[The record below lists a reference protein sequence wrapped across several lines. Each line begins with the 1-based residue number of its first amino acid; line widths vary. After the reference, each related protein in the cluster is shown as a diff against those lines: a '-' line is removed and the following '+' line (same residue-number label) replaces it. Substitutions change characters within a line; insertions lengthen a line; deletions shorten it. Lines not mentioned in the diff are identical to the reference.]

1 MKQQLT
7 LQQYRNIDLFLFA
20 LMLAIFE
27 FVIVFF
33 TSFTVYHISLAAV
46 ITAII
51 YMRWGWWGAI
61 HAALAGVL
69 FCFYFSFVA
78 PAGQGPGLE
87 QYIIYPVGNLFSLL
101 CVPVL
106 KKLGQE
112 RVRKD
117 TLLSL
122 LFSLSVILLMQ
133 GGRAVVGLVLS
144 VVNTP
149 LAPDWPNLLSGATA
163 SFTGDALSILFT
175 LVVTWIVRRLDGVFE
190 EQKHYLRRIQEEQ
203 EQSNSEQ

>member
-1 MKQQLT
+1 MKRQLS
-7 LQQYRNIDLFLFA
+7 LQQYRNIDLFLFG

-27 FVIVFF
+27 FIIVHFALG
-33 TSFTVYHISLAAV
+33 SLYTVSLAAV
-46 ITAII
+46 ITAIV

-61 HAALAGVL
+61 HAALAGIL
-69 FCFYFSFVA
+69 FCLYYTISA
-78 PAGQGPGLE
+78 PAGQGAGLN
-87 QYIIYPVGNLFSLL
+87 QYISYSLGNLFSLA

-112 RVRKD
+112 RVRKS
-117 TLLSL
+117 TILSL

-133 GGRAVVGLVLS
+133 TGRAVVGLTLA
-144 VVNTP
+144 VVHNP
-149 LAPDWPNLLSGATA
+149 SAPDWPVLLSGAA
-163 SFTGDALSILFT
+163 AWFTGDALSILFT

-203 EQSNSEQ
+203 EQGNTEQ